1 MEALRK
7 AAEIAVRECMG
18 VRAGESVLV
27 IFDAPK
33 RRIGQA
39 LWEVA
44 KEVGAEAM
52 AVEIIPRTLNGE
64 EPPEAV
70 AEMMK
75 AVDVILAPTSKS
87 ITHTEARRA
96 ACACGARAATLP
108 GITEEMLIRTLSADY
123 RVIAERSRRV
133 AEALKGVR
141 RAHITSAEGTDL
153 TIVLSPERSAV
164 ADTGLVHEKG
174 GCTNLPAG
182 EAYVAPLEGKSH
194 GVLVVDGSMAGLGL
208 LKTPI
213 RLTVRDGLAVEISGD
228 EEADRLREMIAPYE
242 DLGRNIAELGIGTN
256 DKAMV
261 TGVVLEDE
269 KGMGTVHVALGD
281 NASMG
286 GTVHAPIHLDGVLLK
301 PTLVVDETVLVE
313 AGKLMI

>member
-7 AAEIAVRECMG
+7 AAEVAVRECMG
-18 VRAGESVLV
+18 VQAGESVLV

-52 AVEIIPRTLNGE
+52 ALEIIPRTVNGE
-64 EPPEAV
+64 EPPGAV

-75 AVDVILAPTSKS
+75 AVDVIFAPTSKS
-87 ITHTEARRA
+87 VTHTEARRT
-96 ACACGARAATLP
+96 ACAGGARVATLP
-108 GITEEMLIRTLSADY
+108 GITEEIMIRTLSADY
-123 RVIAERSRRV
+123 RVIAERSLRV
-133 AEALKGVR
+133 AEALKGAR
-141 RAHITSAEGTDL
+141 CAHITSDEGTDL

-164 ADTGLVHEKG
+164 ADTGLVSEKG
-174 GCTNLPAG
+174 GYTNLPAG

-213 RLTVRDGLAVEISGD
+213 RLTVRDGLAMEISGG
-228 EEADRLREMIAPYE
+228 EEAERLREMIAPYK
-242 DLGRNIAELGIGTN
+242 DLGRTIAELGIGTN

-286 GTVHAPIHLDGVLLK
+286 GMVHAPIHLDGVLLR
-301 PTLVVDETVLVE
+301 PTLVVDGTVVVE
-313 AGKLMI
+313 AGKLTI